1 MDADDINDRVEETIE
16 REFDQQ
22 FPRKR
27 RLLWL
32 VQLVEYGIGFAIAW
46 AASRID
52 DPVVPVVVAVAVIA
66 NAATM
71 KAPLAAFRVSSPNVH
86 RFVGVVLA
94 VAAFACAVFLDV
106 DATTKA
112 LLIASAAV
120 EGFVS
125 VRFGHGI

>member
-1 MDADDINDRVEETIE
+1 MESDDINDRVEETIE
-16 REFDQQ
+16 RKFDEQ
-22 FPRKR
+22 FPKKR

-46 AASRID
+46 AASRVD
-52 DPVVPVVVAVAVIA
+52 EPLVPAVVAAAVVA

-71 KAPLAAFRVSSPNVH
+71 KAPLAAFRVSGPQVH
-86 RFVGVVLA
+86 RAIGILLA
-94 VAAFACAVFLDV
+94 VATLSCAVFIDI

-112 LLIASAAV
+112 LLIIGALV
-120 EGFVS
+120 EGVVS

>member
-52 DPVVPVVVAVAVIA
+52 DPVVPVVIAVAVIA

-94 VAAFACAVFLDV
+94 VAAFAFAVFLDV